1 MSRIDS
7 EREVR
12 ESFEYMHQLMFFC
25 VGTIQSLINDAFL
38 REAFC
43 ILAIYLFWR
52 KRKLYGLFRVY
63 LVTISLYLAKNNT
76 CFKWQ

>member
-7 EREVR
+7 EPEVR
-12 ESFEYMHQLMFFC
+12 GIWESFEYMHQLMFFC

-43 ILAIYLFWR
+43 ILAIYLF
-52 KRKLYGLFRVY
+52 
-63 LVTISLYLAKNNT
+63 
-76 CFKWQ
+76 